1 MHPRFPRPR
10 ILVVEDDPKT
20 TATIKLYLDHAR
32 CEVLT
37 ADTGKK
43 ALESARKDR
52 PDLLILDLNL
62 PELDGIEVCRA
73 LRRESAVPII
83 MLTAR
88 TTLDDRLHGLD
99 VGADDYLAKPFSP
112 RELMARI
119 KAVLRRSA
127 PEADRGPA
135 TLRMKDL
142 AIDFQ
147 SHEVTLKGKIVPLTP
162 REFKIL
168 AALASSPGRVF
179 TRAQLAEKAFGAEY
193 SASDRTLDA
202 HIMNLRKKIEPDR
215 NSPTRIVTV
224 FGVGYRFAGRDDAP

>member
-1 MHPRFPRPR
+1 MSPRPR

-20 TATIKLYLDHAR
+20 TATIKLYLDHANY
-32 CEVLT
+32 EVLT
-37 ADTGKK
+37 ADTGRK

-62 PELDGIEVCRA
+62 PELDGIEVCRT

-88 TTLDDRLHGLD
+88 TTLDDKLQGLD
-99 VGADDYLAKPFSP
+99 GGADDYLPKPFSP

-119 KAVLRRSA
+119 KAVLRRAA
-127 PEADRGPA
+127 PEADHGP
-135 TLRMKDL
+135 TMIRMKDL

-147 SHEVTLKGKIVPLTP
+147 SHEVTVKGKPVPLTP
-162 REFKIL
+162 NEFKIL
-168 AALASSPGRVF
+168 AALARAPGRVF
-179 TRAQLAEKAFGAEY
+179 TRSQLAARAFGVEY
-193 SASDRTLDA
+193 GASDRTLDA
-202 HIMNLRKKIEPDR
+202 HIMNLRRKIEPDR
-215 NSPTRIVTV
+215 TSPTRIITV